1 MTLQDFFN
9 FIGSHP
15 SILLFYGIAIPLS
28 AFLTGVFSRDEGYLS
43 PWKYLYSFII
53 YLVCVPGI
61 FALMLNIYLFL
72 FERQSIW
79 SLNLYTQALPVVV
92 MIFTLMIIRKFVNL
106 DYIPGFEK
114 LGGLVLMVTAVLLIM
129 WFLDKTHI
137 YVFSF
142 MPFSQVILIIIGLLV
157 AIRFAWKKLAG

>member
-9 FIGSHP
+9 FLSSNSSVI
-15 SILLFYGIAIPLS
+15 LFYALAVPLS
-28 AFLTGVFSRDEGYLS
+28 ALLTGLLSRGEGHLS

-61 FALMLNIYLFL
+61 FAVMLNVYLFL

-79 SLNLYTQALPVVV
+79 TVNLYTQVLPILVMLVTLALVK
-92 MIFTLMIIRKFVNL
+92 RFVDL
-106 DYIPGFEK
+106 DYIPGFGK
-114 LGGLVLMVTAVLLIM
+114 LGGLIIMVTAVLLIM

-137 YVFSF
+137 YVFTY
-142 MPFSQVILIIIGLLV
+142 MPFGQVVLIIIGLLIAV
-157 AIRFAWKKLAG
+157 RWAWRKMAG